1 MSVENENNKTIAA
14 ETSIIKL
21 IIVREFDKYHLC
33 FIKSIKLS
41 TDYLINRTFCRTIF
55 WLNLYVNA

>member
-33 FIKSIKLS
+33 FIKSIKTGDRLLDQKNILS
-41 TDYLINRTFCRTIF
+41 YDILIKSLC
-55 WLNLYVNA
+55 

>member
-21 IIVREFDKYHLC
+21 IIIREFDKHHLC

-55 WLNLYVNA
+55 